1 MSTAFRLAYA
11 KQFVTH
17 NCGLTSGDVSAT
29 VSINERAVEVKKILV
44 KWQVLGDK
52 LPKGGNFLTR
62 HMGRIIFRIMGW
74 RVEGEFPNRGK
85 AIVALVPH
93 SSNIDFFLTIA
104 FLWATGI
111 KSSFLIKNSVFWFPL
126 GSIIRALGGI
136 PVDRSQQNG
145 LIGDVTRQFHEK
157 SKWILGITPSGTR
170 RPVNEWKDG
179 FARIAAAAQVPIL
192 PAVLNYQT
200 RTIRFAPLIE
210 GVTEVRQIMNRV
222 RAEAASGMPRLA

>member
-1 MSTAFRLAYA
+1 
-11 KQFVTH
+11 
-17 NCGLTSGDVSAT
+17 
-29 VSINERAVEVKKILV
+29 VEVKEILV

-62 HMGRIIFRIMGW
+62 HMGRIIFRILGW

-104 FLWATGI
+104 FLWATGM
-111 KSSFLIKNSVFWFPL
+111 KASFLIKHTVFWYPL
-126 GSIIRALGGI
+126 GNIIRALGGI

-145 LIGDVTRQFHEK
+145 LISDVTRQFHEK
-157 SKWILGITPSGTR
+157 SKMILGITPSGTR

-179 FARIAAAAQVPIL
+179 FARIAAAAKVPVV
-192 PAVLNYQT
+192 PAVLNYRT
-200 RTIRFAPLIE
+200 RTIRLAPLIE
-210 GVTEVRQIMNRV
+210 GVTEVKQIMNRV